1 MRGSQSVR
9 AGEVPDG
16 MLSVGPRDKGGS
28 VRPLAVSAEQS
39 LRLKIG
45 VDLSTAKSARDYIV
59 CETMPDMTPSASPAC
74 ESMVSVGCDRLT
86 TAARVRSDQRGPQ
99 TQPHR
104 NAKLIISQAKP
115 ERAGWESLQP
125 GAGSFRLD
133 RQQPNPSG
141 RV

>member
-1 MRGSQSVR
+1 M
-9 AGEVPDG
+9 
-16 MLSVGPRDKGGS
+16 GPWDKGGS
-28 VRPLAVSAEQS
+28 VRPLAVSAEQP
-39 LRLKIG
+39 LWLKIG

-74 ESMVSVGCDRLT
+74 EAMVSVGCDRLA
-86 TAARVRSDQRGPQ
+86 TAERVRSDQRGAQ

-104 NAKLIISQAKP
+104 DAELIISQAKP
-115 ERAGWESLQP
+115 ERAGRESLQP

-133 RQQPNPSG
+133 RQQPSTCG